1 MYFENIG
8 YHWNFLRQIPVGGAI
23 FKPSSQN
30 YVSSLSR
37 DKNFVKEILFD
48 PQLYLLN
55 FPIIPNDFSRLL
67 RNLSTY
73 PWFGMEV
80 SKFDST
86 SCNIRTWANRILA
99 DIENI
104 WDSRNSPLEN
114 WKDTVRKCVQYQIK
128 FGCSKIIIPATA
140 ISDPESNLK
149 EDFARLDSAID
160 IASSL
165 TKLPLLASIP
175 FQDTAIR
182 HRGPNDSDLIEA
194 IADGISARDNIAGAY
209 VLLSFLNASE
219 ERIHNQIIAAS
230 LLTLCKALS
239 QKAEMIVIANYLE
252 SFGLVAQAFG
262 AYGYGSGYRRKS
274 KRFSFNDLKDSG
286 GGPASPKFHSLA
298 LTMDFYPET
307 ELERIRDI
315 HLTKY
320 FVDDKTPSS
329 TPLLDQLNSGGL
341 VNAIADWAESP
352 NNVSAA
358 RVHYS
363 ELHTKF
369 ASKSWTPEQALDWIQ
384 SAETNW
390 LYLRSRFEENPLES
404 NGSHISLWRSAIE
417 SILHP

>member
-1 MYFENIG
+1 VYFENIDYQWG
-8 YHWNFLRQIPVGGAI
+8 FLKQIPVRGAI
-23 FKPSSQN
+23 FRPSSQD
-30 YVSSLSR
+30 YVSSLSKH
-37 DKNFVKEILFD
+37 KNFDGEILFD

-67 RNLSTY
+67 CNLSTY

-86 SCNIRTWANRILA
+86 SCNIRTWTNSILA

-104 WDSRNSPLEN
+104 WDSRNSLLEN

-165 TKLPLLASIP
+165 TELPLLASIP
-175 FQDTAIR
+175 LQDTAIR

-194 IADGISARDNIAGAY
+194 IADGISARDNIVGAY
-209 VLLSFLNASE
+209 VLLGFLNASE
-219 ERIHNQIIAAS
+219 ERIHNQRIAAS
-230 LLTLCKALS
+230 LLTLSKMLS
-239 QKAEMIVIANYLE
+239 QNAGMIVIANYLE
-252 SFGLVAQAFG
+252 SFGLIAQAFG
-262 AYGYGSGYRRKS
+262 AYGYGSGYRRKC
-274 KRFSFNDLKDSG
+274 KRFSFNDLKNSG
-286 GGPASPKFHSLA
+286 GGAPSPKFHSLA
-298 LTMDFYPET
+298 LTMDFYPEK

-320 FVDDKTPSS
+320 FINDKTPSS

-341 VNAIADWAESP
+341 VNVIADWAESP

-363 ELHTKF
+363 ELHTEF

-384 SAETNW
+384 SAEANW
-390 LYLRSRFEENPLES
+390 LCLQNRFEDKPLES
-404 NGSHISLWRSAIE
+404 SGSHISSWRSAIE
-417 SILHP
+417 SVLNP

>member
-8 YHWNFLRQIPVGGAI
+8 HDWNFLRKIPVGGAI
-23 FKPSSQN
+23 FKPSTQD
-30 YVSSLSR
+30 YVSSLNR
-37 DKNFVKEILFD
+37 DKNFVEEILFD

-55 FPIIPNDFSRLL
+55 FPIIPNNFSRLL
-67 RNLSTY
+67 CNLSTY

-86 SCNIRTWANRILA
+86 SCNIRTWTKSIRAG
-99 DIENI
+99 IENI
-104 WDSRNSPLEN
+104 WDSRNSPLKN
-114 WKDTVRKCVQYQIK
+114 WKDTVTKCVQYQIK

-149 EDFARLDSAID
+149 KDFARLDSAID

-165 TKLPLLASIP
+165 TELPLLASIP

-219 ERIHNQIIAAS
+219 ERIHNQRIAAS
-230 LLTLCKALS
+230 LLALCKALS
-239 QKAEMIVIANYLE
+239 QNAEMIVIVNYLE

-286 GGPASPKFHSLA
+286 GGAASPKFHSLA

-307 ELERIRDI
+307 ELERIRKI
-315 HLTKY
+315 HLIKY
-320 FVDDKTPSS
+320 FADDKTPSS
-329 TPLLDQLNSGGL
+329 TPLLDQLNSGGP

-384 SAETNW
+384 SAEVTW
-390 LYLRSRFEENPLES
+390 LYLRNRFEENPLES
-404 NGSHISLWRSAIE
+404 NGSHISHWRSAIE
-417 SILHP
+417 SILNP

>member
-1 MYFENIG
+1 MYFENID
-8 YHWNFLRQIPVGGAI
+8 YHWNFLKQIPVRGAI

-30 YVSSLSR
+30 YVSSLR
-37 DKNFVKEILFD
+37 RHKNFDGEILFD

-55 FPIIPNDFSRLL
+55 FPIILNDFSTLL
-67 RNLSTY
+67 CNLSTY

-80 SKFDST
+80 SEFDDT
-86 SCNIRTWANRILA
+86 SCNIRAWTKSILK
-99 DIENI
+99 DIKNI
-104 WDSRNSPLEN
+104 WNSRNDPLEN
-114 WKDTVRKCVQYQIK
+114 WKDTVIKCVQYQIE

-165 TKLPLLASIP
+165 TKLPLLASVP

-182 HRGPNDSDLIEA
+182 HRDPNDSDLIEA
-194 IADGISARDNIAGAY
+194 IADGISARDNIVGAY

-219 ERIHNQIIAAS
+219 ERIHNQRIAAS

-239 QKAEMIVIANYLE
+239 QNAEMIVIANYLE

-320 FVDDKTPSS
+320 FADDKTPSS
-329 TPLLDQLNSGGL
+329 TPLLDQLNSGGP

-390 LYLRSRFEENPLES
+390 LYLRNRFEENPLES
-404 NGSHISLWRSAIE
+404 NGSHISPWRSVIE
-417 SILHP
+417 SILNH